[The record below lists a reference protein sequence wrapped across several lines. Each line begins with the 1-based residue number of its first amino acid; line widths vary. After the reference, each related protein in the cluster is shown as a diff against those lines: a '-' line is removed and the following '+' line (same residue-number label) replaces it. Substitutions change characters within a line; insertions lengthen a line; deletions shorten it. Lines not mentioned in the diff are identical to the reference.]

1 MYNRQ
6 LNRANSQKASGAR
19 RDKSKA
25 IGAVVVVVIAFLVS
39 SVVYVRVLS
48 CCALVWVLF
57 TRKMLIKVLLNQTE
71 KNLYNRIRV
80 PTEILRNATK
90 SQSWKRN
97 KKKKTKLC
105 LLCGGAHLCSLSLF
119 RSLLSLSLT
128 LTSQSGCGKTSNNNN
143 NSCSSSSSV
152 CLKLYTLS
160 LELSATK
167 LYYNNC

>member
-97 KKKKTKLC
+97 KKKKRNCVCCAGVLISAPSRSSV
-105 LLCGGAHLCSLSLF
+105 LSSLSLS
-119 RSLLSLSLT
+119 RSLRKVDVEKPAT
-128 LTSQSGCGKTSNNNN
+128 ITTIAVAAAAACVWN
-143 NSCSSSSSV
+143 C
-152 CLKLYTLS
+152 TLS
-160 LELSATK
+160 A
-167 LYYNNC
+167 